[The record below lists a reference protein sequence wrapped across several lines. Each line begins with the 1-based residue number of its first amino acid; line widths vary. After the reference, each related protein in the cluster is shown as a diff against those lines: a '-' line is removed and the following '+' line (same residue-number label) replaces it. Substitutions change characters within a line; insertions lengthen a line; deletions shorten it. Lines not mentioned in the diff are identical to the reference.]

1 MRILMQVNNSRYI
14 MHLKR
19 WITGLIAV
27 PLLAGII
34 YMGGMAFTI
43 VIGIVS
49 VIALWEYY
57 RIVFNP
63 EQKSLITPITI
74 TGFITAPL
82 MIYSAHGNHV
92 HAILGMIIINL
103 IITAFAAIVLFKNDP
118 SILQDVFKQA
128 LGIIY
133 VPLMMTHIVLIRNSP
148 EGVTWIFFLF
158 FLVFSADIGAFY
170 AGSFFGRHKLC
181 PSVSPGK
188 TIEGG
193 LGGIILTIIVGM
205 AFQSFFLPDIST
217 WITFCLC
224 ICVGIIGPTG
234 DLFESTLKRVG
245 NIKDSGSI
253 LPGHGGIL
261 DRIDAILF
269 VLPVLYFFKEHIV

>member
-1 MRILMQVNNSRYI
+1 

-27 PLLAGII
+27 PLLAGVI
-34 YMGGMAFTI
+34 YLGGMAFALL
-43 VIGIVS
+43 IGIVS

-82 MIYSAHGNHV
+82 MIYAAYGNHV
-92 HAILGMIIINL
+92 HAIPGIIIINL

-133 VPLMMTHIVLIRNSP
+133 APLLLTYIILIRNSP

-170 AGSFFGRHKLC
+170 AGSFLGKHKLC

-193 LGGIILTIIVGM
+193 IGGILLTIIVGI

-217 WITFCLC
+217 WISFCLC
-224 ICVGIIGPTG
+224 ICVGIIGPIG
-234 DLFESTLKRVG
+234 DLFESILKRVG

>member
-1 MRILMQVNNSRYI
+1 MQVNNNSYI

-19 WITGLIAV
+19 WITGIIAV

-34 YMGGMAFTI
+34 YLGGMAFTI

-74 TGFITAPL
+74 TGFLTAPM
-82 MIYSAHGNHV
+82 MIYAAHGNHV
-92 HAILGMIIINL
+92 HAIQGMIIINL

-133 VPLMMTHIVLIRNSP
+133 VPLLLTCIILIRNSP
-148 EGVTWIFFLF
+148 EGSTWIFFLF

-193 LGGIILTIIVGM
+193 LGGIILTIVVGM
-205 AFQSFFLPDIST
+205 AFQSFFLPGIST

>member
-1 MRILMQVNNSRYI
+1 

-34 YMGGMAFTI
+34 YLGGMTFTI

-63 EQKSLITPITI
+63 DQKSLITPITI
-74 TGFITAPL
+74 TGFFTAPL
-82 MIYSAHGNHV
+82 MIFTAHYHYFHV
-92 HAILGMIIINL
+92 IPSVIIINL
-103 IITAFAAIVLFKNDP
+103 VITAITAIVLFKNDP

-128 LGIIY
+128 LGIVY
-133 VPLMMTHIVLIRNSP
+133 VPLLLTYIVMIRNSP

-193 LGGIILTIIVGM
+193 LGGIILTTIVGM
-205 AFQSFFLPDIST
+205 AFQSFFLPAIST
-217 WITFCLC
+217 WSTFCLC
-224 ICVGIIGPTG
+224 ICVGIIGPIG
-234 DLFESTLKRVG
+234 DLFESTLKRAG